1 MNISYNWLK
10 KYTTLPD
17 SITPEIVAEKLKLS
31 TVEVENIIKQGDNLE
46 NIVVGKV
53 LKADKHPNAD
63 KLKLCQVDL
72 GKEKVQIVCGGSNV
86 TADMLVAVAKVGA
99 KVRWHGEGEL
109 VEIVPTKI
117 RDIDSYGMICA
128 GSEIGLTEMFP
139 PKDEK
144 EILDLTALN
153 LKVGADLKKALG
165 LDDVI
170 LEIDNKSLSNRP
182 DLWGHYGI
190 AREVAVLFPREFSA
204 YETKEITPGKEIKLK
219 VTVDDIELCPRY
231 MAVMIGGVQIGPSPL
246 WLQRAL
252 SSIGLRS
259 INNIVDITNYIMFDL
274 GQPLHAFDAQTL
286 QTKNK
291 NQKNIIVRT
300 AKEGEK
306 FKLLDEKELSLTEN
320 DLVIADDEKPIALA
334 GVMGGFCSGINEK
347 TSAIIFEAATFDP
360 VCVRKTTLHY
370 DSRTDSS
377 ARFEKSLDP
386 NMAEIALKKAVEMT
400 LELCPE
406 AKVVSNIEDKKNF
419 HLATGPLQTSV
430 SDICKKLGVQIE
442 KKEIVSILTRLGF
455 EVKEKAKDGLS
466 VKIPTWR
473 ATKDIVLSEDLT
485 EEIGRIYGYDKI
497 ESIMPVFETIPPL
510 KNNLRDLEHDL
521 RNILAKELGYD
532 EVYNYSFISD
542 TQIERL
548 GEDKNKY
555 LELDN
560 PLSKEKP
567 YLRRELLPNL
577 LENVQK
583 NMENFDRVDIFEIG
597 KVYLAELS
605 GARAEAN
612 EDELLPR
619 QDNCFTAINY
629 GKKGDS
635 GFVKARFVLEKI
647 MENLKLD
654 FVLQNPS
661 ALKHFIHPSRVGEII
676 VGEKNIGCIYEI
688 NPLTAKKWDL
698 VDRVGVVEINLSDLN
713 EILVNKKNFVYKP
726 LPDFPEASR
735 DLAFVADK
743 KITHQE
749 IIDSIKEISPLLKK
763 VELFDVYEGEH
774 VKEGSKSMAYHFIFS
789 DSTRTLKNEEVESVM
804 GEIVKI
810 LKDKFG
816 VEVRG

>member
-1 MNISYNWLK
+1 MLISYNWLK
-10 KYTTLPD
+10 KYITLPD
-17 SITPEIVAEKLKLS
+17 SITPEQVAEKLKLS
-31 TVEVENIIKQGDNLE
+31 TVEVENIIRQGDGLY

-63 KLKLCQVDL
+63 KLKLCLVDV
-72 GKEKVQIVCGGSNV
+72 GKESLQIVCGGSNV
-86 TADMLVAVAKVGA
+86 VDGMLVAVAKVGA
-99 KVRWHGEGEL
+99 KVHWHGEKDL

-117 RDIDSYGMICA
+117 RDVDSYGMMCG
-128 GSEIGLTEMFP
+128 GSEIGLEQMFP
-139 PKDEK
+139 SKGEK
-144 EILDLTALN
+144 EILDFTE
-153 LKVGADLKKALG
+153 LKFKPGMELKKALG

-190 AREVAVLFPREFSA
+190 AREVSVLFPRELKN
-204 YETKEITPGKEIKLK
+204 YDTTEIVPGKEIKLK
-219 VTVDDIELCPRY
+219 VDVDDIKLCPRY
-231 MAVMIGGVQIGPSPL
+231 MAVVVDVVKIGPSPL
-246 WLQRAL
+246 WLQQSL
-252 SSIGLRS
+252 SAIGLRS
-259 INNIVDITNYIMFDL
+259 INNVVDITNYIMYDL
-274 GQPLHAFDAQTL
+274 GQPLHAFDANNL
-286 QTKNK
+286 KTKNK
-291 NQKNIIVRT
+291 NSKTIIVRT
-300 AKEGEK
+300 AKPEED
-306 FKLLDEKELSLTEN
+306 FKLLDEKVIKLTEN

-334 GVMGGFCSGINEK
+334 GVMGGFDSGISEN
-347 TSAIIFEAATFDP
+347 TTTIIFESANFEP
-360 VCVRKTTLHY
+360 VNIRKTALRY

-386 NMAEIALKKAVEMT
+386 NMNKSALEKAVEMIKDF
-400 LELCPE
+400 CPE
-406 AKVVSNIEDKKNF
+406 AKVVSNVVDEKNF

-430 SDICKKLGVQIE
+430 GDICKKIGVDLD
-442 KKEIVSILTRLGF
+442 KKEIISILTRLGF
-455 EVKEKAKDGLS
+455 EVKEKGKDGLS

-473 ATKDIVLSEDLT
+473 ATKDVSLAEDLT
-485 EEIGRIYGYDKI
+485 EEVGRIYGYDKI
-497 ESIMPVFETIPPL
+497 ESTMPIFEITPPE
-510 KNNLRDLEHDL
+510 KNTLRALEYSMREL
-521 RNILAKELGYD
+521 MAKELGYD

-597 KVYLAELS
+597 KTYLAELS
-605 GARAEAN
+605 GVRAEAN

-629 GKKGDS
+629 GKKGGS
-635 GFVKARFVLEKI
+635 GFAKARLALEKI

-654 FVLQNPS
+654 FVLQNPA
-661 ALKHFIHPSRVGEII
+661 ALKQFIHPSRVGEIV
-676 VGEKNIGCIYEI
+676 VGEKNIGCVYEL

-698 VDRVGVVEINLSDLN
+698 NERVGVLELNLN
-713 EILVNKKNFVYKP
+713 ELNDILNTKKDFAYAS
-726 LPDFPEASR
+726 LPEFPIASR
-735 DLAFVADK
+735 DLAFTVDK

-749 IIDSIKEISPLLKK
+749 IIDSVKEISSLLKK

-789 DSTRTLKNEEVESVM
+789 DPTRTLKNEEVEGVM
-804 GEIVKI
+804 GEIIKI

-816 VEVRG
+816 VEMRG